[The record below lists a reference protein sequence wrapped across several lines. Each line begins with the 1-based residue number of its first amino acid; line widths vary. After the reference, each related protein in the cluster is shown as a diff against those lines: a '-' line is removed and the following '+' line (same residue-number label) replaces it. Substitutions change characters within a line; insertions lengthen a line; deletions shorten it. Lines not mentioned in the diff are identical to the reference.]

1 MGKIITFGELMLR
14 LTPIGKGRLNQAAEF
29 KAYYGGAE
37 ANVAMSLSKFGHHVS
52 FLSAFPP
59 NDIGDAAVSHLV
71 GGGVDTAWIF
81 RQGERLGTYYY
92 EEGYSLKQ
100 AKVIYDR
107 DHSAV
112 HHLPDIGLDWQSI
125 YQDIDLLHITGITPA
140 LSTELK
146 NLTLEAVKAA
156 KESGVRVS
164 FDFNFRGKLWSVE
177 EAKKTFLEILPF
189 VDICFAGYKDFVY
202 LLGEEGP
209 QSFNEQKLVV
219 FYGNYADKY
228 DISVF
233 ASTDRQAI
241 SATQNKLQGYVYQ
254 NGQLVSSKNYSFE
267 LLERIG
273 GGDAFAAGILHGVL
287 TEMEPAHT
295 VEFGTAASI
304 LKHMVY
310 GDHNQFTA
318 EEVKQFLQSQGKDVN
333 R

>member
-1 MGKIITFGELMLR
+1 MGKVVTIGELMLR
-14 LTPIGKGRLNQAAEF
+14 LTPKNNGRLNQATEF

-37 ANVAMSLSKFGHHVS
+37 ANVAMSLSKFGHHAS
-52 FLSAFPP
+52 FLSAFPS
-59 NDIGDAAVSHLV
+59 NDIGDAAASHLA
-71 GGGVDTAWIF
+71 GCGVDTAWIF
-81 RQGERLGTYYY
+81 RQGGRLGTYYY

-107 DHSAV
+107 DHSAI
-112 HHLPDIGLDWQSI
+112 HHLPGIGLDWKSI

-140 LSTELK
+140 LSNELK

-156 KESGVRVS
+156 KESGVKVS
-164 FDFNFRGKLWSVE
+164 FDFNFRSKLLSIE
-177 EAKKTFLEILPF
+177 EAKRTILNILPY

-209 QSFNEQKLVV
+209 QTFSDQRLAA
-219 FYGNYADKY
+219 FYENYADKY
-228 DISVF
+228 GISVF

-241 SATQNKLQGYVYQ
+241 SATQNKLQGFVYQ
-254 NGQLVSSKNYSFE
+254 NSQLVSSGNYSFE
-267 LLERIG
+267 ILDRIG
-273 GGDAFAAGILHGVL
+273 GGDAFAAGVLHGML
-287 TEMEPAHT
+287 TEMDPAET
-295 VEFGTAASI
+295 VEFGTASGV

-318 EEVKQFLQSQGKDVN
+318 VEVEQFLQNHGTDVS

>member
-14 LTPIGKGRLNQAAEF
+14 LTPRGKGRLNQATEF
-29 KAYYGGAE
+29 RAYYGGAE
-37 ANVAMSLSKFGHHVS
+37 GNVAMSLSKFGHDAG
-52 FLSAFPP
+52 FLSAFPE
-59 NDIGDAAVSHLV
+59 NDIGDAAISHLA
-71 GGGVDTAWIF
+71 GAGVDIDWIF

-107 DHSAV
+107 DHSAI
-112 HHLPDIGLDWQSI
+112 HNLPDMGLDWSAI
-125 YQDIDLLHITGITPA
+125 YWNVDLLHITGITPA

-146 NLTLEAVKAA
+146 NLTLEAVKTA
-156 KESGVRVS
+156 KDHGVKVS
-164 FDFNFRGKLWSVE
+164 FDFNYRGKLWTAD
-177 EAKKTFLEILPF
+177 EAKETILTILPY

-209 QSFNEQKLVV
+209 QTFSEQKLAA
-219 FYGNYADKY
+219 FYGNYANKY

-233 ASTDRQAI
+233 ASTDRQTI
-241 SATQNKLQGYVYQ
+241 SATQNELQGYVYQ
-254 NGQLVSSKNYSFE
+254 NDQLVSSKIYSFE

-287 TEMEPAHT
+287 AEMEPAET
-295 VEFGTAASI
+295 VEFGTAAGV
-304 LKHMVY
+304 LKHMVH
-310 GDHNQFTA
+310 GDHNQFAA
-318 EEVKQFLQSQGKDVN
+318 EEVKQFLQNQGKDVN